1 MKHAIALE
9 TDGTI
14 RTVVL
19 DEASE
24 YDELVKLVGGY
35 LEAVT
40 LRNGH
45 TLWVNEE
52 GKIQRL
58 PYNRTAQAVFDHNF
72 GPGVDIIL
80 GNAVIM
86 GDVDEDGNT
95 LGLTEEELA
104 MYVGGDS

>member
-14 RTVVL
+14 RTVAL

-52 GKIQRL
+52 GKLQGL
-58 PYNRTAQAVFDHNF
+58 PYNNTAQAIFDHNF
-72 GPGVDIIL
+72 GPGVDLIV

-86 GDVDEDGNT
+86 GDVDENGDT

-104 MYVGGDS
+104 MYVGGDK